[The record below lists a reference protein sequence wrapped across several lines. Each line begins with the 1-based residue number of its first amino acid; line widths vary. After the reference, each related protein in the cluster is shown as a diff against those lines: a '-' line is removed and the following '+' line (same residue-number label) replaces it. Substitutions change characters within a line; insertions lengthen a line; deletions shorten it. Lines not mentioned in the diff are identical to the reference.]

1 MLTRL
6 TNRRPRRS
14 FHLLFPDLK
23 TSWIYEPS
31 LWHPSSR
38 NLSCLLKGPNLLE
51 AVYCICYAYYAMCMY
66 AFTYFWMQTRTP
78 HNKCQKASRKR
89 VRNAISSCP
98 CYKWWVQLL
107 QVEIRARVQAS
118 FSPRPFTLAPHA
130 TAKDLRPCCTSQDRL
145 SVCLS
150 VRPSVRLSQS
160 VSKCWRPTHSPA
172 KRYPSES
179 RAGKPAAS
187 FFTRR
192 LHNDWQFIMPASSL
206 LGSFKASRSW

>member
-1 MLTRL
+1 MASIIAQLVLSPKRAESFGSCMLCI
-6 TNRRPRRS
+6 
-14 FHLLFPDLK
+14 LL
-23 TSWIYEPS
+23 
-31 LWHPSSR
+31 
-38 NLSCLLKGPNLLE
+38 
-51 AVYCICYAYYAMCMY
+51 CYMY

-98 CYKWWVQLL
+98 CYKWWVPTPPSRDSSSSSSLFL
-107 QVEIRARVQAS
+107 SEAFYSSATCHGKRSKTMLHITR
-118 FSPRPFTLAPHA
+118 SPI
-130 TAKDLRPCCTSQDRL
+130 CL
-145 SVCLS
+145 SVCPS

-206 LGSFKASRSW
+206 LGSFKASRSC